1 MKHHDIRHADAR
13 FQYRC
18 PALPIT
24 STSRGID
31 RKPMHHTSLCFL
43 SILKIYPHHSY
54 FSHLFTFFT
63 TDPSLSLGLSPCPS
77 PPNGV
82 RFCRRPPD
90 SPTTPSTCRCPT
102 TTSPAPSW
110 ATSPRSAP
118 DTARKPASK
127 KGDGQGTAEALRC
140 NRFLVTS
147 APV

>member
-63 TDPSLSLGLSPCPS
+63 TDPSLSLAS
-77 PPNGV
+77 PPAPLLQTAFDSAEGLRIRRLHPRRVDARQLLPQPHHGQRHQGV
-82 RFCRRPPD
+82 LRILLVSQRLKKV
-90 SPTTPSTCRCPT
+90 
-102 TTSPAPSW
+102 
-110 ATSPRSAP
+110 
-118 DTARKPASK
+118 TARAPPR
-127 KGDGQGTAEALRC
+127 RC
-140 NRFLVTS
+140 AAIGF
-147 APV
+147 